1 MSGQDWLEKDFY
13 AVLGVPK
20 DADAASIKKAYRK
33 LARTMHPDHN
43 PGDAAAEAKFKEVGE
58 AYAVLSDPEQRQQY
72 DQLRAMAGGAR
83 FRAGAG
89 GPGAGPAGGFEDLFG
104 GVFGGAGGGGS
115 RVRFPQGAPGAGGA
129 GAGGFEDI
137 LGGLF
142 GGGGFGQTRAARR
155 GADLSAVTTLPF
167 RQAVEGSTVALGVEG
182 RTVKARIP
190 AGVRDGQKIRLRGKG
205 RPGENGA
212 PAGDLEVTVRVTPHP
227 VFALDGNNLRVTL
240 PVAFDEAALG
250 AEVPVP
256 TLDGGTVRLKIPAG
270 TPSGRTLRVKGRGVT
285 TASGTGDLLVTVQVV
300 VPQRLSAAAKEAVQA
315 FGIATSGEDPRADLL
330 ARAAE

>member
-20 DADAASIKKAYRK
+20 DADAAAIKKAYRK

-43 PGDAAAEAKFKEVGE
+43 PGDAVAESKFKEVGE

-89 GPGAGPAGGFEDLFG
+89 GPGGGQAGGFEDLFG
-104 GVFGGAGGGGS
+104 GVFSGAPGGS
-115 RVRFPQGAPGAGGA
+115 RVRFPQGAGTGGGGA
-129 GAGGFEDI
+129 NGGFEDI

-142 GGGGFGQTRAARR
+142 GGGGFGQTRTARR

-167 RQAVEGSTVALGVEG
+167 RQAVTGSTVALGVEG

-205 RPGENGA
+205 RPGEHGA
-212 PAGDLEVTVRVTPHP
+212 PPGDLEVTVRVTPHP
-227 VFALDGNNLRVTL
+227 VFALDGTNLRVTL

-250 AEVPVP
+250 AEVLVP
-256 TLDGGTVRLKIPAG
+256 TLDGGTVRLKVPAG
-270 TPSGRTLRVKGRGVT
+270 TPSGRTLRVKGRGVA
-285 TASGTGDLLVTVQVV
+285 TADGTGDLLVTVQVV

-315 FGIATSGEDPRADLL
+315 FGIATSGEDPRAELL
-330 ARAAE
+330 ARARE